1 MWQCRGRANAVR
13 VAMVE
18 TGGWG
23 GIAHYAWS
31 LCAALADAGADVSL
45 LTNVVY
51 ELDSLPRRF
60 EVARSFGAGYLSNVR
75 ALRDRLAS
83 AGPDVVHVQSL
94 ISTRLDALLWPIVR
108 RRVPLVMTVHNVQSH
123 ERIRWDDWTL
133 WRCLATA
140 DAIVV
145 HTQEALETVRRRL
158 GPRAR
163 IELIRMGDWDVFRG
177 VEAGD
182 RPAARA
188 RLGLPAGG
196 PIVLA
201 FGAIRPYKGL
211 DGVIAA
217 LPAVRRRHPGARLVI
232 AGPLLAGTEGEYRR
246 AMRRAS
252 VEDAVIFRPG
262 YVPGDE
268 VHHYFAA
275 ADVAVFNYTGITDS
289 GSLRLA
295 CRMGTP
301 VVATAVGAFRE
312 FLTDGVT
319 GRLVP
324 PGDPAALAAAL
335 GDVLDDPASTAR
347 MARAFAALARSA
359 WSWGDSAR
367 ATLALYGAVARGAR

>member
-1 MWQCRGRANAVR
+1 
-13 VAMVE
+13 MVE

-31 LCAALADAGADVSL
+31 LCAALADAGAAVSL
-45 LTNVVY
+45 LTNAAW
-51 ELDSLPRRF
+51 ELDHLPRPF
-60 EVARSFGAGYLSNVR
+60 DVAKCFAGDAGYIGNVR
-75 ALRDRLAS
+75 ALRDGVAS
-83 AGPDVVHVQSL
+83 LKPDVVHVQSL

-108 RRVPLVMTVHNVQSH
+108 RRVPMVMTIHNVQSH

-140 DAIVV
+140 DAVVV
-145 HTQEALETVRRRL
+145 HTQEALDVARRRL

-163 IELIRMGDWDVFRG
+163 IELIRMGDWGVFRG
-177 VEAGD
+177 TEAGD
-182 RPAARA
+182 RREARA
-188 RLGLPAGG
+188 RLGFPDAA

-232 AGPLLAGTEGEYRR
+232 AGPLLAGSESEYRE
-246 AMRRAS
+246 AIRRAS

-268 VHHYFAA
+268 VHRYFAA
-275 ADVAVFNYTGITDS
+275 ADIAVFNYTGITDS

-295 CRMGTP
+295 CRMETP
-301 VVATAVGAFRE
+301 VVATAVGCFSE
-312 FLTDGVT
+312 FLTDRVT
-319 GRLVP
+319 ARLVP
-324 PGDPAALAAAL
+324 AGDPAALAAAL
-335 GDVLDDPASTAR
+335 GDVRDDAAGAAR
-347 MARAFAALARSA
+347 MARAAAALARSA
-359 WSWGDSAR
+359 WSWADSAR